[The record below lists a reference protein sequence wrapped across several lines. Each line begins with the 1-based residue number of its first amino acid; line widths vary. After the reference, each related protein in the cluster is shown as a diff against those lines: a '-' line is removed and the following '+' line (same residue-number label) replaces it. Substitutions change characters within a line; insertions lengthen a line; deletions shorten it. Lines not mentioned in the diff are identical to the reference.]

1 MGHFH
6 SFSSFILGCGSMT
19 QPNDQDV
26 IKRKR
31 STDSN
36 ASSNGGG
43 GTQTPEPDVAQVQDE
58 KTESKDIK
66 SGAFTNKIDTSVS
79 QLFLRQSYVI
89 RMTSPGEEGHQKVCE
104 FSFPEAR
111 CQMTL
116 TRCIES
122 NSFHYVP
129 VLKVKCWFR

>member
-66 SGAFTNKIDTSVS
+66 SGAFTNKIDTVS

-89 RMTSPGEEGHQKVCE
+89 RMTSTV
-104 FSFPEAR
+104 
-111 CQMTL
+111 
-116 TRCIES
+116 
-122 NSFHYVP
+122 
-129 VLKVKCWFR
+129 VLRR

>member
-43 GTQTPEPDVAQVQDE
+43 GGTQTPPPEPDVAQEVQDE

-66 SGAFTNKIDTSVS
+66 SGAFTNKIDTVS
-79 QLFLRQSYVI
+79 QLFLRKSYVI
-89 RMTSPGEEGHQKVCE
+89 RMTSTGEEGQKVFE
-104 FSFPEAR
+104 FSF
-111 CQMTL
+111 L
-116 TRCIES
+116 
-122 NSFHYVP
+122 
-129 VLKVKCWFR
+129 

>member
-1 MGHFH
+1 MLGHFH

-43 GTQTPEPDVAQVQDE
+43 GTQSPPEPDVAQEVQDE

-66 SGAFTNKIDTSVS
+66 SGALTNKIDTSVS

-89 RMTSPGEEGHQKVCE
+89 RMTSP
-104 FSFPEAR
+104 
-111 CQMTL
+111 
-116 TRCIES
+116 
-122 NSFHYVP
+122 VP
-129 VLKVKCWFR
+129 M